1 MAVTRAVTRA
11 ILPRSTTLGTVCGCI
26 KRKQVSNQPVRMMPA
41 KFLWAWEVLVDIPQ
55 FDQAPQAKNRCPV
68 GVVDIASAILLDH
81 HTVEGGP

>member
-1 MAVTRAVTRA
+1 
-11 ILPRSTTLGTVCGCI
+11 
-26 KRKQVSNQPVRMMPA
+26 MMPA

-55 FDQAPQAKNRCPV
+55 FDQEPQAKNRCPV